1 MTRVEVIG
9 RATLYLGD
17 CRDILPT
24 LGKVDALISDPPYG
38 ISLKTNFADRKC
50 SRMTK
55 ANNYAPIAGDD
66 EPFDPAHLLPF
77 PVVALFGA
85 NYFSPHLPK
94 ADQWF
99 VWDKRC
105 GMAVNDMSDAELVWV
120 KGTGRI
126 STRLLQHMWNG
137 MLKDSERDERRL
149 HPTQKPVA
157 VMEWIVAQLT
167 KPNQTVADPYM
178 GSGSTGVAAVK
189 LGREFIGCELS
200 TEYFDIACRRIED
213 AQRQGDMFIEGT
225 AA

>member
-1 MTRVEVIG
+1 MSRVEVIG
-9 RATLYLGD
+9 NATLYLGD
-17 CRDILPT
+17 AREIVPGLQR
-24 LGKVDALISDPPYG
+24 VDALISDPPYG
-38 ISLKTNFADRKC
+38 INLKTNFAERKC
-50 SRMTK
+50 SRMTA
-55 ANNYAPIAGDD
+55 ANNYEPIAGDD
-66 EPFDPAHLLPF
+66 VDFDPTHLLGF
-77 PVVALFGA
+77 PIVALFGA
-85 NYFSPHLPK
+85 NYFSPKLPR
-94 ADQWF
+94 ADQWL

-157 VMEWIVAQLT
+157 VMEWILTQLT
-167 KPNQTVADPYM
+167 KVGQTVADPYM

-189 LGREFIGCELS
+189 MQRQFIGCELS
-200 TEYFDIACRRIED
+200 PAYFDIACKRIDD
-213 AQRQGDMFIEGT
+213 AQRQGSLFAGE

>member
-1 MTRVEVIG
+1 MRKETIG
-9 RATLYLGD
+9 NATLYLGD
-17 CRDILPT
+17 AREIVPT
-24 LGKVDALISDPPYG
+24 MRGVHALISDPPYG
-38 ISLKTNFADRKC
+38 INLKTNFADRKC
-50 SRMTK
+50 SRMTE

-66 EPFDPAHLLPF
+66 VEFDPSHLLSF

-85 NYFSPHLPK
+85 NYFSPRLPK

-120 KGTGRI
+120 KGTSRI

-137 MLKDSERDERRL
+137 MLKDSERDQRRV

-157 VMEWIVAQLT
+157 VMKWIIEQIT
-167 KPNQTVADPYM
+167 KPDQIVADPYM
-178 GSGSTGVAAVK
+178 GSGSTGVAAVES
-189 LGREFIGCELS
+189 GRQFIGCELS
-200 TEYFDIACRRIED
+200 PDYFDIACRRIED
-213 AQRQGDMFIEGT
+213 AQRQGDMFIGS